1 MGELAKKY
9 KVTRS
14 YISSLFKRR
23 NVKKDCIAMWWV
35 DGGKVVNIDS
45 LEDNI
50 SGVYYL
56 YFIINPN
63 EYRAYI
69 GSSVNIKSR
78 LKSHLRDLN
87 NNNHESASLLKYY
100 KEFSINMAIVEEC
113 DREIVLQR
121 ESFYLGRFS

>member
-1 MGELAKKY
+1 VGG
-9 KVTRS
+9 
-14 YISSLFKRR
+14 
-23 NVKKDCIAMWWV
+23 W
-35 DGGKVVNIDS
+35 GKVVNIDS

-50 SGVYYL
+50 SGVYCL

-78 LKSHLRDLN
+78 LKSHLRDLDN
-87 NNNHESASLLKYY
+87 DNHESASLLKYY

-121 ESFYLGRFS
+121 EGFYLGRFS